1 MSMEEILSARKLRI
15 FHKLQIAAHHLQKKA
30 DREIATVSELTTAQ
44 VAVLWILSKAEN
56 QTQKDVAVALGFNE
70 SALTAM
76 IGRLVR
82 LGYAEKKRGEK
93 DRRAWAINLT
103 THGRKELSLT
113 STPFKSVNTTIED
126 EFTSEELETFAEYLV
141 RLNAAL
147 KGTQSSGKGAKI

>member
-1 MSMEEILSARKLRI
+1 MKTLLER
-15 FHKLQIAAHHLQKKA
+15 
-30 DREIATVSELTTAQ
+30 
-44 VAVLWILSKAEN
+44 
-56 QTQKDVAVALGFNE
+56 
-70 SALTAM
+70 
-76 IGRLVR
+76 
-82 LGYAEKKRGEK
+82 EKKRDEK

-113 STPFKSVNTTIED
+113 SMPFKSVNTTIEN